1 MSTKVIGQVTSYQ
14 GEEHPHL
21 RGHQVKVVA
30 IFKGAGS
37 ADHDPDAG
45 FAVATTDDEL
55 ARLGGVAPG
64 DRAEVVP
71 WLEVAGRF
79 SFASSDPRVE
89 ELSCF
94 EALRSRA

>member
-30 IFKGAGS
+30 IFKGAAR
-37 ADHDPDAG
+37 ADYDPDDG

-55 ARLGGVAPG
+55 ARLGGVAVG

-71 WLEVAGRF
+71 WLEAASRF
-79 SFASSDPRVE
+79 SVASSDPKVE
-89 ELSCF
+89 ELGCF
-94 EALRSRA
+94 EALRSGV